1 MNEQQNE
8 LQMLPGMEF
17 DDIEAAKSHQRAY
30 SRQEN
35 IDVVIARSDYKIG
48 SMTWRCK
55 HGGSYRSAK
64 GDDVVLGGGK
74 TSLDQSIHEKLGL
87 DVEDANNNNIS
98 ATRQKVEMKTY
109 RSNCPF
115 KVTLYLNKANSKTG
129 KKEHWSISKV
139 INEHNHPIAQSR
151 LTYARNRRPT
161 EEEMKS
167 VTRLL

>member
-1 MNEQQNE
+1 
-8 LQMLPGMEF
+8 MLPGMEF

-109 RSNCPF
+109 RSNCP
-115 KVTLYLNKANSKTG
+115 SKSLCISTRRTRKPAKRNTG
-129 KKEHWSISKV
+129 
-139 INEHNHPIAQSR
+139 QFR
-151 LTYARNRRPT
+151 
-161 EEEMKS
+161 
-167 VTRLL
+167 